1 MPSLDPVT
9 QIQLISGGYY
19 LSRCLQIVAELGI
32 ADLVE
37 SEPVSAADL
46 ATSTDSHPE
55 TLFRVLSLLCA
66 HGIFERVNG
75 KFRHSELSRVIRTDH
90 PASMRSFARMFGI
103 PLIWKSAIRL
113 DESVAT
119 GNPMGNDATEGGFW
133 RYFEDHPEDNAK
145 FNSTMAAKA
154 QAVIPLVIGAYDFE
168 SIPRIVDVGGGRGH
182 LLDAIIK
189 STVRPKGFLFDQ
201 PHVVREATCISGDR
215 LQVLGGDFFHD
226 TLPEAEA
233 YVLMEVIHDWDDT
246 QAERILRT
254 VRNAAPAGARL
265 LLVEQMM
272 PEIPEACWTAT
283 LDVIMLNLLG
293 GRQRSLPEYVSLLN
307 KCGFDEVREIPV
319 GAGHSIIHATFA
331 SS

>member
-1 MPSLDPVT
+1 M
-9 QIQLISGGYY
+9 
-19 LSRCLQIVAELGI
+19 
-32 ADLVE
+32 
-37 SEPVSAADL
+37 
-46 ATSTDSHPE
+46 
-55 TLFRVLSLLCA
+55 
-66 HGIFERVNG
+66 
-75 KFRHSELSRVIRTDH
+75 
-90 PASMRSFARMFGI
+90 GI

-119 GNPMGNDATEGGFW
+119 GKSMGDDAAEGGFW
-133 RYFEDHPEDNAK
+133 RYFADHPEDNGK

-154 QAVIPLVIGAYDFE
+154 QVVIPLVIEAYDFE

-201 PHVVREATCISGDR
+201 PHVVQEATSIAGDR
-215 LQVLGGDFFHD
+215 LQVLDGDFFHD

-254 VRNAAPAGARL
+254 VRNAAPAGAKL

-272 PEIPEACWTAT
+272 PEIPEPCWTTT

-293 GRQRSLPEYVSLLN
+293 GRQRSLPEYASLLN

-319 GAGHSIIHATFA
+319 GAGHSIIHATLA
-331 SS
+331 N

>member
-1 MPSLDPVT
+1 MSSIDPVT

-19 LSRCLQIVAELGI
+19 LSRGLQIAAELGI
-32 ADLVE
+32 ADLIE
-37 SEPVSAADL
+37 SEPVSAAQL
-46 ATSTDSHPE
+46 ATSTNSHPE
-55 TLFRVLSLLCA
+55 ALFRVLSLLCA
-66 HGIFERVNG
+66 HGVFERVGGN
-75 KFRHSELSRVIRTDH
+75 FRHSDLSRVIRTDH

-113 DESVAT
+113 NESVAT
-119 GNPMGNDATEGGFW
+119 GNSMGDDATEGGFW

-189 STVRPKGFLFDQ
+189 STVRPKCVLFDQ
-201 PHVVREATCISGDR
+201 PHVVEEAAGISGDR
-215 LQVLGGDFFHD
+215 LRVLGGDFFHD

-254 VRNAAPAGARL
+254 VRNAAPAGAKL
-265 LLVEQMM
+265 LLVEAMM
-272 PEIPEACWTAT
+272 PEIPEPCWTTT

-293 GRQRSLPEYVSLLN
+293 GRQRSLPEYVSLLH
-307 KCGFDEVREIPV
+307 KCGFEEVREIPV
-319 GAGHSIIHATFA
+319 GAGHSIVHATFA
-331 SS
+331 S

>member
-1 MPSLDPVT
+1 VSSIDPVT

-19 LSRCLQIVAELGI
+19 LSRCLQIAAELGI
-32 ADLVE
+32 ADLIE
-37 SEPVSAADL
+37 SEPVSAAQL
-46 ATSTDSHPE
+46 ATSTNSHPE
-55 TLFRVLSLLCA
+55 ALFRVLSLLCA
-66 HGIFERVNG
+66 HGVFERVGGN
-75 KFRHSELSRVIRTDH
+75 FRHNDLSRFIRTDH

-103 PLIWKSAIRL
+103 PLVWKSAIRL

-119 GNPMGNDATEGGFW
+119 GNSMGDDVTEGGFW

-145 FNSTMAAKA
+145 FNSAMAAKA
-154 QAVIPLVIGAYDFE
+154 QVVVPLVVGAYDFE

-182 LLDAIIK
+182 LLNAIIK
-189 STVRPKGFLFDQ
+189 STVRPKGVLFDQ
-201 PHVVREATCISGDR
+201 PHVVQEAAGISGDR
-215 LQVLGGDFFHD
+215 LRLLGGDFFHD

-233 YVLMEVIHDWDDT
+233 YVLMEVIHDWNDT

-254 VRNAAPAGARL
+254 VRNAAPAGAKL
-265 LLVEQMM
+265 LLVEAMM
-272 PEIPEACWTAT
+272 PEIPKPCWTTT

-319 GAGHSIIHATFA
+319 GAGHSIIHATLA
-331 SS
+331 N